1 MSYIQFNCV
10 NGSSFSDVCLNTYG
24 SMDYYV
30 KLLNDNNLEP
40 DDVPFSGQAIMWD
53 NSLVTDEGIQQQ
65 TIANNIIYATDT
77 GYYATPL
84 IPTTIT
90 NTNDTMILNDTALL
104 DNELVISHTLLQN
117 TSASSAAVIGVIVG
131 IKQMTNTQ
139 YIHDAVAGTV
149 TLTNG
154 ATMAKGDTTFI
165 MVNTTTTSVM
175 ASSTSV
181 ATATTVTGSVETG
194 ALSTQAGAETETQDL
209 LRQ

>member
-90 NTNDTMILNDTALL
+90 NTND
-104 DNELVISHTLLQN
+104 TLLQN